1 MRSHILKA
9 AFLSLLLAGCSDV
22 TPQVSIL
29 RKISGPEQSKVQSP
43 PVETELA
50 SIGVSTS
57 TTGYQLKAV
66 VSKENK
72 TSTSVSANGYKLVL
86 DTQAE

>member
-1 MRSHILKA
+1 MRSHVFKA

-22 TPQVSIL
+22 TPQVSLL
-29 RKISGPEQSKVQSP
+29 RKIPGPAQNTVQSP

-50 SIGVSTS
+50 SVGVSTS
-57 TTGYQLKAV
+57 TDGYHLKAV

-72 TSTSVSANGYKLVL
+72 AVPSISANGYKLVL